1 MPSHNLPS
9 ARAGRI
15 GLDLAWGKAMDPDL
29 HKSVSEAPSLL
40 ALRGIVKRF
49 PGCLANDHV
58 DLTINQAEIHAL
70 LGENGAGKS
79 TLVKII
85 YGVMKP
91 DEGALFWNDQPVQI
105 NNPAQARGLGIGM
118 VFQHFSLFEALTVAD
133 NIALGFNKPVNRKE
147 LNARIIEV
155 SERYGL
161 YIDPHQVVHDL
172 SVGERQRIE
181 VVRCLLQNPKLL
193 IMDEPTSVLTPQE
206 VEKLFATL
214 RRLRDEGCSILYISH
229 KLEEIRALCDAAT
242 IMRMG
247 KVVAHCNPA
256 EKTARELAELMIS
269 AKLAE
274 QDFAHKANSA
284 GPVRLA
290 VNHLTVPSNR
300 PFGMDLKDISFAV
313 AGGEIFG
320 IAGIAGNGQSELM
333 DALSGEIP
341 ALTAQD
347 ILLDGAPVGLERPK
361 TRRRRGGCFLP
372 EERNGH
378 GAVGPMTLAENGFLS
393 AHVCGALGR
402 FGLIN
407 KRRTREFAAKVI
419 HAFDVR
425 TTGPQAEA
433 RSLSG
438 GNLQKFLVGREVL
451 QQPGVLVIS
460 QPTWGVDA
468 GAAAA
473 IYEALVHLAKAGTAI
488 VLISQDLD
496 EILLLCNRLAVIAGG
511 RLSTSIPVQEASIE
525 TIGLLMGG
533 THAAPKEA
541 THALPA

>member
-1 MPSHNLPS
+1 
-9 ARAGRI
+9 
-15 GLDLAWGKAMDPDL
+15 MDPDL
-29 HKSVSEAPSLL
+29 HKSVSEAPPLL
-40 ALRGIVKRF
+40 ALHGIVKQF

-58 DLTINQAEIHAL
+58 DLSVNKGEIHAL

-91 DEGALFWNDQPVQI
+91 DAGGLLWNGHPVQI
-105 NNPAQARGLGIGM
+105 NSPAQARELGIGM

-133 NIALGFNKPVNRKE
+133 NIALGLNKPKDRKQ
-147 LNARIIEV
+147 LDARIAEV

-161 YIDPHQVVHDL
+161 HLDPHQVVHDL

-181 VVRCLLQNPKLL
+181 IVRCLLQNPKLL

-206 VEKLFATL
+206 VERLFATL
-214 RRLRDEGCSILYISH
+214 RRLREEGCSILYISH
-229 KLEEIRALCDAAT
+229 KLEEIRSLCESAT
-242 IMRMG
+242 IMRLG
-247 KVVAHCNPA
+247 KVVARCNPA

-269 AKLAE
+269 AKLEE
-274 QDFAHKANSA
+274 QDFSHKTLQD
-284 GPVRLA
+284 GPIRLS
-290 VNHLTVPSNR
+290 VNGLSIRSNR
-300 PFGMDLKDISFAV
+300 PFGMDLKEISFSV
-313 AGGEIFG
+313 QGGEIFG

-341 ALTAQD
+341 APKAGD
-347 ILLDGAPVGLERPK
+347 ILLDGAEVGLQRPR
-361 TRRRRGGCFLP
+361 TRRRLGGCFLP

-393 AHVCGALGR
+393 AHVRGALGR

-407 KRRTREFAAKVI
+407 KKRTREFAAKVI

-425 TTGPQAEA
+425 TTGPLAEA

-473 IYEALVHLAKAGTAI
+473 IYEALVRLAAAGTAI
-488 VLISQDLD
+488 ILISQDLD
-496 EILLLCNRLAVIAGG
+496 EILLLCDRIAVIAAG
-511 RLSTSIPVQEASIE
+511 RLSAPLHVKEATIE

-533 THAAPKEA
+533 THEPKQEP
-541 THALPA
+541 LNVL

>member
-1 MPSHNLPS
+1 MDSGFHQS
-9 ARAGRI
+9 ASG
-15 GLDLAWGKAMDPDL
+15 
-29 HKSVSEAPSLL
+29 VSPLL
-40 ALRGIVKRF
+40 ALRGIVKQF

-58 DLTINQAEIHAL
+58 DLSVGKGEIHAL

-91 DEGALFWNDQPVQI
+91 DSGSLFWNGQKLQI
-105 NNPAQARGLGIGM
+105 NSPAQARELGVGM

-133 NIALGFNKPVNRKE
+133 NIALGLNNAKDRKDLDE
-147 LNARIIEV
+147 RIRAV
-155 SERYGL
+155 SNRYGL
-161 YIDPHQVVHDL
+161 RLDPQQVVHDL

-181 VVRCLLQNPKLL
+181 VVRCLLQAPKLL

-206 VEKLFATL
+206 VDKLFTTL

-229 KLEEIRALCDAAT
+229 KLEEIRALCETAT
-242 IMRMG
+242 IMRLG
-247 KVVAHCNPA
+247 KVVAQCNPV

-269 AKLAE
+269 AKLEA
-274 QDFAHKANSA
+274 QDFTHKTPQG

-290 VNHLTVPSNR
+290 VDRLTIRSNR
-300 PFGMDLKDISFAV
+300 PFGMDLKDISFSV
-313 AGGEIFG
+313 ARGEIFG

-341 ALTAQD
+341 AGSAET
-347 ILLDGAPVGLERPK
+347 ILLDGIPVGLARPK
-361 TRRRRGGCFLP
+361 RRRRLGACFLP

-378 GAVGPMTLAENGFLS
+378 GAVGAMTLAENGFLS
-393 AHVCGALGR
+393 AHVRGALGR
-402 FGLIN
+402 FGLIS
-407 KRRTREFAAKVI
+407 KKRTRDFATRVI
-419 HAFDVR
+419 QTFDVR
-425 TTGPQAEA
+425 TTGPLAEA

-473 IYEALVHLAKAGTAI
+473 IYDALVRLAAAGTSI
-488 VLISQDLD
+488 ILISQDLD
-496 EILLLCNRLAVIAGG
+496 EILLLCDRIAVIAAG
-511 RLSTSIPVQEASIE
+511 RLSAAMSVGDATIE

-533 THAAPKEA
+533 THDAPEEPQD
-541 THALPA
+541 ALSA

>member
-1 MPSHNLPS
+1 
-9 ARAGRI
+9 
-15 GLDLAWGKAMDPDL
+15 MDPDL
-29 HKSVSEAPSLL
+29 HKSVSEEPPLL
-40 ALRGIVKRF
+40 ALRGIVKQF

-58 DLTINQAEIHAL
+58 DLTIGKGEIHAL

-91 DEGALFWNDQPVQI
+91 DAGSLLWNGQTVHI
-105 NNPAQARGLGIGM
+105 NSPAQARELGIGM
-118 VFQHFSLFEALTVAD
+118 VFQHFSLFEALTVAE
-133 NIALGFNKPVNRKE
+133 NIALGLNKPKDRQNLE
-147 LNARIIEV
+147 ARIVEV
-155 SERYGL
+155 SDRYGL
-161 YIDPHQVVHDL
+161 YLDPHQVVHDL

-206 VEKLFATL
+206 VERLFATL
-214 RRLRDEGCSILYISH
+214 RRLREEGCSILYISH
-229 KLEEIRALCDAAT
+229 KLEEIRALCETAT
-242 IMRMG
+242 IMRLG
-247 KVVAHCNPA
+247 KVVARCNPA

-269 AKLAE
+269 AKLEA
-274 QDFAHKANSA
+274 QDFTHKPAQA

-290 VNHLTVPSNR
+290 VDKLTIGSNR
-300 PFGMDLKDISFAV
+300 PFGMDLKDISFSV
-313 AGGEIFG
+313 SGGEIFG

-341 ALTAQD
+341 APTPET
-347 ILLDGAPVGLERPK
+347 ILLDGAPVGRERPK
-361 TRRRRGGCFLP
+361 TRRRLGGCFLP

-393 AHVCGALGR
+393 AHVRGALGR

-407 KRRTREFAAKVI
+407 KKRTREFAAKVI
-419 HAFDVR
+419 HTFDVR
-425 TTGPQAEA
+425 TTGPLAEA

-451 QQPGVLVIS
+451 QRPGVLVIS

-473 IYEALVHLAKAGTAI
+473 IYEALVHLASAGTAI
-488 VLISQDLD
+488 ILISQDLD
-496 EILLLCNRLAVIAGG
+496 EILLLCDRIAVIAAG
-511 RLSTSIPVQEASIE
+511 RLSAPMHVKEASIE
-525 TIGLLMGG
+525 QIGLLMGG
-533 THAAPKEA
+533 THEA
-541 THALPA
+541 TQEAQHVLPA